1 MKHILFINIF
11 YGILT
16 LNALTPFDAHVAD
29 IDGDGDNNIFPI
41 IGNDNKIS
49 WYENILQG
57 CTNEE
62 SCNYNPNAELDDG
75 SCLYGNV
82 CESRIS
88 NYIFSENIRITNTSN
103 DQKFPEIITDNN
115 MIYLTWVSI
124 NGGNKNIMYSKS
136 EDYGESFS
144 NPIRINFLDNHI
156 VAYGQSGPKIGVYN
170 NKVYITYTDNRSG
183 LTSIYLNIS
192 SDYGE
197 TWQEEVLISDTPY
210 LNMYQDFKVDNQGNL
225 HLVYYNYASNYD
237 LDDVRYRFSNAND
250 DFYSSIVLG
259 VVTDTMEPCDC
270 CQPNMEIDTNGD
282 VYVAYRNNEQNIRDT
297 YIAVKRYN
305 NNAFSEYFQAS
316 NLQDFIGF
324 CPSSGP
330 SLDINEG
337 KIAVAYT
344 SYNNQNVYT
353 SFSDTENMNFSDY
366 IAVDSSSDSF
376 QNYPYI
382 LMDEN
387 LHAIWVDQNDFDIYY
402 GMRDTETNIMLN
414 IQKINDDDT
423 NLAQKDPII
432 YKQDDVL
439 YTFWSD
445 ERNGNYEIYFSK
457 GLSETIILGD
467 INQDSIIDILDIV
480 LIVNII
486 LAQQEPSIEQ
496 MIAADLNNDGII
508 NIQDLIL
515 LITII
520 LNN

>member
-1 MKHILFINIF
+1 MNF
-11 YGILT
+11 
-16 LNALTPFDAHVAD
+16 
-29 IDGDGDNNIFPI
+29 
-41 IGNDNKIS
+41 
-49 WYENILQG
+49 
-57 CTNEE
+57 
-62 SCNYNPNAELDDG
+62 
-75 SCLYGNV
+75 
-82 CESRIS
+82 S
-88 NYIFSENIRITNTSN
+88 NYIS
-103 DQKFPEIITDNN
+103 
-115 MIYLTWVSI
+115 
-124 NGGNKNIMYSKS
+124 
-136 EDYGESFS
+136 
-144 NPIRINFLDNHI
+144 
-156 VAYGQSGPKIGVYN
+156 
-170 NKVYITYTDNRSG
+170 
-183 LTSIYLNIS
+183 
-192 SDYGE
+192 
-197 TWQEEVLISDTPY
+197 
-210 LNMYQDFKVDNQGNL
+210 VD
-225 HLVYYNYASNYD
+225 
-237 LDDVRYRFSNAND
+237 
-250 DFYSSIVLG
+250 
-259 VVTDTMEPCDC
+259 P
-270 CQPNMEIDTNGD
+270 
-282 VYVAYRNNEQNIRDT
+282 
-297 YIAVKRYN
+297 
-305 NNAFSEYFQAS
+305 
-316 NLQDFIGF
+316 
-324 CPSSGP
+324 
-330 SLDINEG
+330 
-337 KIAVAYT
+337 
-344 SYNNQNVYT
+344 
-353 SFSDTENMNFSDY
+353 
-366 IAVDSSSDSF
+366 SSDSF